1 MIVGGSEAAAKYIA
15 ERAEKRTLGFDIP
28 NMEPYTS
35 GPERAFKF
43 AGLRTIDGVSLALL
57 TKEGSVEVLPV
68 DAQAAQ
74 RLKRVRVGNEITVTE
89 HGTVKTKGR
98 SR

>member
-1 MIVGGSEAAAKYIA
+1 VIVGSEAAAKYIA
-15 ERAEKRTLGFDIP
+15 ERAEKRALGFDIP
-28 NMEPYTS
+28 NIELYTL

-57 TKEGSVEVLPV
+57 TKGGSVEVLPV

>member
-1 MIVGGSEAAAKYIA
+1 
-15 ERAEKRTLGFDIP
+15 
-28 NMEPYTS
+28 
-35 GPERAFKF
+35 
-43 AGLRTIDGVSLALL
+43 LRTIDGVSLALL